1 MTLFINY
8 IAFIA
13 LNIAMAWY
21 HARLIKEDKR
31 IRHGLWAAGYL
42 VAVGIFCLLFTWW
55 YFPALVFLRG
65 VVFSPALNL
74 FRQLPIDYISTS
86 TTSVTDWLENLVFGD
101 SWPKRMI
108 FYTVGL
114 IICTVVLIFLTG

>member
-8 IAFIA
+8 IAFIV

-42 VAVGIFCLLFTWW
+42 AAVGIFSLLFSWW

-65 VVFSPALNL
+65 CVFSPALNL
-74 FRQLPIDYISTS
+74 FRGLPIDYISAS
-86 TTSVTDWLENLVFGD
+86 TTSIIDRLEYRAFGR

-108 FYTVGL
+108 FYAAGL
-114 IICTVVLIFLTG
+114 IICTVVLIFFKG